1 MAVIEE
7 LAKLLALLIVFRA
20 RRTRFLTDAVVLGAA
35 AGMGFAAFESALY
48 GWARLASPDSLL
60 AVLWLRGLLSPFG
73 HGTWT
78 AVMAAG
84 WWRWNRRSAERGCY
98 AACMAAALYA
108 AAAIGLHFLWDAVA
122 GTGSLGLLLQLVI
135 GACGLWLLRR
145 LIRQGT
151 EEEIRALLRINPD
164 LAQAAGP
171 FRRAEPGI
179 APGAVRR

>member
-1 MAVIEE
+1 M
-7 LAKLLALLIVFRA
+7 
-20 RRTRFLTDAVVLGAA
+20 
-35 AGMGFAAFESALY
+35 
-48 GWARLASPDSLL
+48 
-60 AVLWLRGLLSPFG
+60 LWLRGLLSPFG

-98 AACMAAALYA
+98 AACMAATLYA

-151 EEEIRALLRINPD
+151 GEEIRALLRVNPD
-164 LAQAAGP
+164 LAQAAASAESDALAELRCAGCGTVSP
-171 FRRAEPGI
+171 RGAGYCARCGQALRAGDNK
-179 APGAVRR
+179 G